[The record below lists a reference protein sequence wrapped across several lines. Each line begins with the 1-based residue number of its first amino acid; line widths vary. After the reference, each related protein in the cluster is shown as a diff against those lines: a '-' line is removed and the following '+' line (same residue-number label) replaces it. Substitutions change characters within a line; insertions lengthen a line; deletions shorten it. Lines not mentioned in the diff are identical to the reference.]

1 MVAQPS
7 LSQVAD
13 SGPSGIL
20 AAAYD
25 RLPVAMLC
33 VRDKDIL
40 YANGAAATLLGV
52 SAVSL
57 KGRALAPLLKP
68 DDPDAIDLGRM
79 SRADPLET
87 LAIPH
92 AGGDS
97 CGALCDVSVSP
108 APTGRAGDW
117 LLCLRPL
124 GPGGCILGPIT
135 DQGSILAHLLDA
147 VGDAVLVVGN
157 DGRIIDLN
165 KGAQRVFA
173 MDREPARGMSIWPL
187 LAPTLFE
194 GEDTLPEA
202 SVQMLLRAVPR
213 STLGTG
219 RSMTLSRADGIS
231 FPGEIAITP
240 LPLPGCSAH
249 LITVRDVS
257 DRKRIESRLERL
269 ALYDP
274 LTRLP
279 NRVKVLQHLERLV
292 AQSPLGTIVAVAIDV
307 DHFKYVND
315 FFGHG
320 PGDRLLQAVGGRLGG
335 DLEEGDLLGHLGGD
349 DFVIVSATA
358 DPIATIDRL
367 ARRVEEASA
376 RTFLID
382 QSELFISLSQ
392 GIALY
397 PDHATDPSNLLTA
410 AQAAT
415 YEAKEAG
422 RATTVIYS
430 ERVRDRRAGRLAI
443 ETDLRRAVERG
454 ELSIEYQPRLG
465 VADHKLLGM
474 EALLRW
480 DHPDMGRI
488 PPSHFIPIAEESGL
502 IVPIGHWVLET
513 ACKQARLWTQAGF
526 PDLKVAI
533 NLSVRQFRDAGLLMK
548 VIEAI
553 NASGLPAA
561 NLELEITESGL
572 MSDLD
577 RAIDL
582 LQDLKQLGITIA
594 IDDFGTGYSS
604 LSYLKRLPI
613 DLLKIDRSFIAGLS
627 ENADDRAICQ
637 AIVSMAASLELETVA
652 EGVET
657 EGQFECLR
665 QIGCH
670 EVQGFFFARPLTVNE
685 FSDYLAQRR
694 I

>member
-1 MVAQPS
+1 MVAQPT

-13 SGPSGIL
+13 SGPSGVL

-33 VRDKDIL
+33 VRDKVVL
-40 YANGAAATLLGV
+40 YANIAAADLLGIELSGLIGAAWA
-52 SAVSL
+52 S
-57 KGRALAPLLKP
+57 LLKP
-68 DDPDAIDLGRM
+68 DAPETLDLGRM
-79 SRADPLET
+79 AKTHPAET
-87 LAIPH
+87 FTLP
-92 AGGDS
+92 GS
-97 CGALCDVSVSP
+97 CCGVCEVSVSP

-117 LLCLRPL
+117 LVCLRPL
-124 GPGGCILGPIT
+124 HPASGEAGVIFDQQAIL
-135 DQGSILAHLLDA
+135 SHLIDS
-147 VGDAVLVVGN
+147 VGDAVLVVAE

-173 MDREPARGMSIWPL
+173 VDRQPARGMSIWPL

-194 GEDTLPEA
+194 GEETLPEA

-240 LPLPGCSAH
+240 LPLPNCAAH
-249 LITVRDVS
+249 LVTVRDVS

-279 NRVKVLQHLERLV
+279 NRVKVLQHLERLI
-292 AQSPLGTIVAVAIDV
+292 AQSPASTIVAVAIDV

-349 DFVIVSATA
+349 DFLIISATN
-358 DPIATIDRL
+358 DPVATIERL

-415 YEAKEAG
+415 YEAKAAG

-454 ELSIEYQPRLG
+454 ELSIEYQPRLSVEG
-465 VADHKLLGM
+465 HRLLGM

-480 DHPDMGRI
+480 DHPEMGRI

-513 ACKQARLWTQAGF
+513 ACKQARAWTQAGF
-526 PDLKVAI
+526 PKLKVAI
-533 NLSVRQFRDAGLLMK
+533 NLSVRQFRDAGLLSK
-548 VIEAI
+548 VVDALD
-553 NASGLPAA
+553 ASGLPAE

-582 LQDLKQLGITIA
+582 LEDLKRIGITIA

-637 AIVSMAASLELETVA
+637 AIVSMAFSLGLETVA

-657 EGQFECLR
+657 EGQLECLR
-665 QIGCH
+665 EIGCH
-670 EVQGFFFARPLTVNE
+670 EVQGYLFARPLSVTD
-685 FSDYLAQRR
+685 FSAYLPYQHV
-694 I
+694 

>member
-13 SGPSGIL
+13 PGPSGIL

-25 RLPVAMLC
+25 RLPLAVLC
-33 VRDKDIL
+33 VRDQAVL
-40 YANGAAATLLGV
+40 YANIAAASLLEAELPGLIGAAW
-52 SAVSL
+52 
-57 KGRALAPLLKP
+57 APLLTPPAPEMLDFARMAKTHLP
-68 DDPDAIDLGRM
+68 ETITLPGVCCGRC
-79 SRADPLET
+79 E
-87 LAIPH
+87 I
-92 AGGDS
+92 
-97 CGALCDVSVSP
+97 SVSP

-124 GPGGCILGPIT
+124 QPASGAIL
-135 DQGSILAHLLDA
+135 DQEIILSNLIDS
-147 VGDAVLVVGN
+147 VGDAVLVVAN

-173 MDREPARGMSIWPL
+173 VDREPGRGMSIWPL

-194 GEDTLPEA
+194 GEDVLPEA

-219 RSMTLSRADGIS
+219 RSMVLSRADGIS

-240 LPLPGCSAH
+240 LPLPNRAAH
-249 LITVRDVS
+249 LVTVRDVS

-269 ALYDP
+269 VLYDP

-279 NRVKVLQHLERLV
+279 NRVKVLQHIERLI
-292 AQSPLGTIVAVAIDV
+292 AQAPLGAIVAVAIDV

-320 PGDRLLQAVGGRLGG
+320 PGDRLLQAVSGRLGG

-349 DFVIVSATA
+349 DFLIISATD
-358 DPIATIDRL
+358 DPAATIERL

-443 ETDLRRAVERG
+443 ETDLRRAVDRG
-454 ELSIEYQPRLG
+454 ELSIEYQPRFSVEG
-465 VADHKLLGM
+465 HRLLGM

-480 DHPDMGRI
+480 DHPEMGRI

-502 IVPIGHWVLET
+502 IVPIGNWVLET

-526 PDLKVAI
+526 PNLKVAI
-533 NLSVRQFRDAGLLMK
+533 NLSVRQFRDAGLLAK
-548 VIEAI
+548 VVDALDT
-553 NASGLPAA
+553 SGLPAQ

-572 MSDLD
+572 MSELD

-582 LQDLKQLGITIA
+582 LEDLKRIGITIA

-613 DLLKIDRSFIAGLS
+613 DLLKIDQSFIAGLS

-637 AIVSMAASLELETVA
+637 AIVSMASSLGLETVA

-657 EGQFECLR
+657 EGQLECLR
-665 QIGCH
+665 EIGCR
-670 EVQGFFFARPLTVNE
+670 EVQGYLFARPLSVAD
-685 FSDYLAQRR
+685 FSAYLPHQRV
-694 I
+694 